1 MSLLVRC
8 GRSDG
13 TLSEKVT
20 DVQTE
25 TLLRI
30 TARRAAVLREMADG
44 YTERE
49 AARRLGISLTGLR
62 SHLEELRN
70 LTGLDSGRELGRWWR
85 QERTVWLHV
94 MSLQAGAPVLTSSAA
109 ER

>member
-1 MSLLVRC
+1 MSLVVGC
-8 GRSDG
+8 GRASG
-13 TLSEKVT
+13 TLREKVT

-30 TARRAAVLREMADG
+30 TARRAAVLREMPMATRNG
-44 YTERE
+44 K
-49 AARRLGISLTGLR
+49 LGISLTGLR